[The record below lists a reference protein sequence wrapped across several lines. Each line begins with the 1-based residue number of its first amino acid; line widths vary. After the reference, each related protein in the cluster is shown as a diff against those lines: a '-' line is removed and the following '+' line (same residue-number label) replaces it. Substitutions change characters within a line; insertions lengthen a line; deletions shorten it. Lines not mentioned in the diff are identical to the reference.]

1 MHALIL
7 FYALIFIIVYFEI
20 FKKNI
25 TLIRK
30 KKQNNNITIETVVSL
45 IIIKILQQFIYDGNI
60 LKIKREKTAW

>member
-60 LKIKREKTAW
+60 LKIKREKTA